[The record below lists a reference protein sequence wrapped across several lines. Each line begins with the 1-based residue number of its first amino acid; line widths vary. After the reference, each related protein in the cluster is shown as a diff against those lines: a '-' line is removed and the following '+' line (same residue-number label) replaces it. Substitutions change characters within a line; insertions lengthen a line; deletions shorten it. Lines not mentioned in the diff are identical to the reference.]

1 MEVGTIVEEC
11 LDLWRDPYP
20 HLAGL
25 KDAGERPVGIFC
37 SYTPE
42 EILHAAGL
50 TPVRL
55 MGAVRAITHAD
66 AHLQAYCC
74 SLARTDLDMA
84 LAGELDYL
92 EGAVFVQ
99 TCDTMM
105 RLSDIWR
112 RNTGFPYHGDLVLPI
127 RMGEEVSLPFLVEE
141 VRRFRHGVEEFTGKE
156 IWDDALEESIHVY
169 NRNRRLADRL
179 YKARAS
185 GTVALDGL
193 SATACLVAGFWM
205 RREKHN
211 ELLHEL
217 LEDLEGGGTAAEN
230 EKNDK
235 VPLLISGSVCAT
247 PDLFELLLE
256 LGADV
261 VDDDLCCGHRY
272 FDAYVDETA
281 PPDEALARRMWERVN
296 CPAKHQCIEDRFER
310 LVRQVRD
317 SGARG
322 VVFFLQSFCEPHLF
336 DMPYLRKRLQDE
348 LEVPSLVLESEL
360 QSFSRGQLR
369 TRLQAFIE
377 TISGV

>member
-1 MEVGTIVEEC
+1 MDVQAIVDEC
-11 LDLWRDPYP
+11 MQLWRDPYP
-20 HLAGL
+20 HLAKL
-25 KDAGERPVGIFC
+25 REEGEKPMAVFC

-42 EILHAAGL
+42 EILHAAGF

-55 MGAVRAITHAD
+55 MGSVRTITHAD

-112 RNTGFPYHGDLVLPI
+112 RNTSLPFHGDLVLPI

-141 VRRFRHGVEEFTGKE
+141 VHRFRHSVEEFTGEE
-156 IWDDALEESIHVY
+156 IWDDALEESIHIY

-179 YKARAS
+179 YKLRTTS
-185 GTVALDGL
+185 PGVIDGL
-193 SATACLVAGFWM
+193 SATAVITAGFWM

-211 ELLHEL
+211 EMLHEL
-217 LEDLEGGGTAAEN
+217 LEGLDTGEPRGNGKT
-230 EKNDK
+230 
-235 VPLLISGSVCAT
+235 PLLVSGSTCTT
-247 PDLFELLLE
+247 PDIIELIAE

-261 VDDDLCCGHRY
+261 VDDDLCSGHRY
-272 FDAYVDETA
+272 FDNYVDEA
-281 PPDEALARRMWERVN
+281 DSPEEALARRMWGRIN
-296 CPAKHQCIEDRFER
+296 CPAKRQCIEDRIEH
-310 LVRQVRD
+310 LLRQVED
-317 SGARG
+317 SGAKG

-336 DMPYLRKRLQDE
+336 DLPYLRERLQGE

-377 TISGV
+377 TITGV

>member
-1 MEVGTIVEEC
+1 MDVQAIIDECME
-11 LDLWRDPYP
+11 LWRDPYP
-20 HLAGL
+20 HLARLRDEGQ
-25 KDAGERPVGIFC
+25 KPMAVFC

-42 EILHAAGL
+42 EIIHAAGF

-55 MGAVRAITHAD
+55 MGSVRTITHAD

-112 RNTGFPYHGDLVLPI
+112 RNTDFPFHGDLVLPI
-127 RMGEEVSLPFLVEE
+127 RMGEEVSLPFLEEE
-141 VRRFRHGVEEFTGKE
+141 VRRFRHSVEEYTGE
-156 IWDDALEESIHVY
+156 SIWDDALEESIHIY

-179 YKARAS
+179 YKLRAS
-185 GTVALDGL
+185 SPGAIDGL
-193 SATACLVAGFWM
+193 SATAVVTAGFWM

-211 ELLHEL
+211 EMLHEL
-217 LEDLEGGGTAAEN
+217 LEGLDTGKAAGN
-230 EKNDK
+230 GKT
-235 VPLLISGSVCAT
+235 PLFVSGSTCTT
-247 PDLFELLLE
+247 PDLMELLME
-256 LGADV
+256 LGAEV
-261 VDDDLCCGHRY
+261 VDDDLCSGHRY
-272 FDAYVDETA
+272 FDNYVDEADT
-281 PPDEALARRMWERVN
+281 PEEALARRMWGRIN
-296 CPAKHQCIEDRFER
+296 CPAKHQCIEDRAEHM
-310 LVRQVRD
+310 LRQVQD

-336 DMPYLRKRLQDE
+336 DVPYLRERLQDE
-348 LEVPSLVLESEL
+348 LDVPSLVLETEL

>member
-1 MEVGTIVEEC
+1 MDVQAIIDEC
-11 LDLWRDPYP
+11 MQLWRDPYP
-20 HLAGL
+20 HLAKL
-25 KDAGERPVGIFC
+25 RDEGEKPMAVFC

-42 EILHAAGL
+42 EILHAAGF

-55 MGAVRAITHAD
+55 MGSVRTLTHAD

-84 LAGELDYL
+84 LAGDLDFL

-112 RNTGFPYHGDLVLPI
+112 RNTDFPFHGDLVLPI

-141 VRRFRHGVEEFTGKE
+141 VHCFRRSVEEFTGEE
-156 IWDDALEESIHVY
+156 IGDGALVESIHIY

-179 YKARAS
+179 YKLRTTYP
-185 GTVALDGL
+185 GVIDGL
-193 SATACLVAGFWM
+193 SATAVITAGFWM

-211 ELLHEL
+211 EMLQEL
-217 LEDLEGGGTAAEN
+217 LEGLDTGKSRGNGKT
-230 EKNDK
+230 
-235 VPLLISGSVCAT
+235 PLLVSGSTCTT
-247 PDLFELLLE
+247 PDIIELIAE

-261 VDDDLCCGHRY
+261 VDDDLCSGHRY
-272 FDAYVDETA
+272 FDNYVDEA
-281 PPDEALARRMWERVN
+281 DSSQEALARRMWGRIN
-296 CPAKHQCIEDRFER
+296 CPAKHQCIEDRIEH
-310 LVRQVRD
+310 LLRQVRD
-317 SGARG
+317 SGAKG

-336 DMPYLRKRLQDE
+336 DVPYLRERLQDE
-348 LEVPSLVLESEL
+348 LEVPSLVLETEL

-377 TISGV
+377 TITGV

>member
-1 MEVGTIVEEC
+1 MDVRTVIEDC
-11 LDLWRDPYP
+11 LELWRNPYP
-20 HLAGL
+20 RLARL
-25 KDAGERPVGIFC
+25 REEGERPVAVFC

-42 EILHAAGL
+42 EILHAAEL

-55 MGAVRAITHAD
+55 MGAARSITHAD

-84 LAGELDYL
+84 LAGELDHL

-112 RNTGFPYHGDLVLPI
+112 RNTGLAYHGDLVLPI

-141 VRRFRHGVEEFTGKE
+141 VKRFRRGVEEFTGRE

-169 NRNRRLADRL
+169 NRNRRLAERV
-179 YKARAS
+179 YKARIS
-185 GTVALDGL
+185 GALDGL
-193 SATACLVAGFWM
+193 SAMACLLAEFWM

-211 ELLHEL
+211 EMLHGL
-217 LEDLEGGGTAAEN
+217 LEGMGEGVAGSGGS
-230 EKNDK
+230 DRL
-235 VPLLISGSVCAT
+235 PLLVSGSVCTT

-256 LGADV
+256 LGADA

-272 FDAYVDETA
+272 FDAYVDESA
-281 PPDEALARRMWERVN
+281 PADEALAKRMWERVN

-310 LVRQVRD
+310 LMRQVRD
-317 SGARG
+317 SGAKG
-322 VVFFLQSFCEPHLF
+322 VVFYLQSFCEPHLF
-336 DMPYLRKRLQDE
+336 DIPYLRRRLQEE

>member
-1 MEVGTIVEEC
+1 MDVQAVVEEC
-11 LDLWRDPYP
+11 VELWRNPYP
-20 HLAGL
+20 RLARL
-25 KDAGERPVGIFC
+25 REEGEKPVAFFC

-55 MGAVRAITHAD
+55 MGAVRTITHAD
-66 AHLQAYCC
+66 AHLQSYCC

-84 LAGELDYL
+84 LAGELDFL

-112 RNTGFPYHGDLVLPI
+112 RNTGFSFHGDLVLPI
-127 RMGEEVSLPFLVEE
+127 RMGEETSLPFIVEE
-141 VRRFRHGVEEFTGKE
+141 VRRFRRRVEEFTGQE
-156 IWDDALEESIHVY
+156 IWDDAIEESMHVY
-169 NRNRRLADRL
+169 NRNRRLAERL
-179 YKARAS
+179 YKLRRENP
-185 GTVALDGL
+185 GALDGL

-211 ELLHEL
+211 EMLHEL
-217 LEDLEGGGTAAEN
+217 VEQLENRKTSQEER
-230 EKNDK
+230 
-235 VPLLISGSVCAT
+235 VPLLVSGSVCTT
-247 PDLFELLLE
+247 PDLMELLLE

-261 VDDDLCCGHRY
+261 VDDDLCSGHRY
-272 FDAYVDETA
+272 FDAYADESA
-281 PPDEALARRMWERVN
+281 EPEEALARRLWGRVN
-296 CPAKHQCIEDRFER
+296 CPAKHQCIEDRATR
-310 LVRQVRD
+310 LLRQVED

-322 VVFFLQSFCEPHLF
+322 VVFYLQSFCEPHLF
-336 DMPYLRKRLQDE
+336 DVPYLKGRLQDE
-348 LEVPSLVLESEL
+348 LGVPSLVLESEL

-377 TISGV
+377 TIRGV

>member
-1 MEVGTIVEEC
+1 MDVQAIIDEC
-11 LDLWRDPYP
+11 MQLWRDPYP
-20 HLAGL
+20 RLARL
-25 KDAGERPVGIFC
+25 RDEGEKPMAVFC

-42 EILHAAGL
+42 EILHAAGF

-55 MGAVRAITHAD
+55 MGSVRTITHAD

-112 RNTGFPYHGDLVLPI
+112 RNTNFPFHGDLVLPI
-127 RMGEEVSLPFLVEE
+127 RMGEEVSLPFLEEE
-141 VRRFRHGVEEFTGKE
+141 VRRFRHSVEEYTGE
-156 IWDDALEESIHVY
+156 SIWDDALEESIHIY

-179 YKARAS
+179 YKLRAAS
-185 GTVALDGL
+185 PGVIDGL
-193 SATACLVAGFWM
+193 SATAVVTAGFWM

-211 ELLHEL
+211 EMLHVL
-217 LEDLEGGGTAAEN
+217 LEGLDAGKAEGNGKT
-230 EKNDK
+230 
-235 VPLLISGSVCAT
+235 PLFVSGSTCTT
-247 PDLFELLLE
+247 PDLMELLIE
-256 LGADV
+256 LGAEV
-261 VDDDLCCGHRY
+261 VDDDLCSGHRY
-272 FDAYVDETA
+272 FDNYVDEADT
-281 PPDEALARRMWERVN
+281 PEEALARRMWGRVN
-296 CPAKHQCIEDRFER
+296 CPAKHQCIEDRAEH
-310 LVRQVRD
+310 LLRQVQD
-317 SGARG
+317 SGAKG

-336 DMPYLRKRLQDE
+336 DVPYLRERLQDE
-348 LEVPSLVLESEL
+348 LDVPSLVLETEL

>member
-1 MEVGTIVEEC
+1 MEVKTIVDEC
-11 LDLWRDPYP
+11 LEMWKDPYP
-20 HLAGL
+20 QMARLREE
-25 KDAGERPVGIFC
+25 GERLVGVLC
-37 SYTPE
+37 SYAPE
-42 EILHAAGL
+42 EVLHAAGL

-55 MGAVRAITHAD
+55 MGAMRSLTHAD
-66 AHLQAYCC
+66 AHLQVYCC

-84 LAGELDYL
+84 LAGELDFL

-112 RNTGFPYHGDLVLPI
+112 RNAAFPYHGDLVLPI

-141 VRRFRHGVEEFTGKE
+141 VKRFRRGVEEFTGQE
-156 IWDDALEESIHVY
+156 IWDDALVESIHVY

-179 YKARAS
+179 YRARAS
-185 GTVALDGL
+185 SPAALDGL
-193 SATACLVAGFWM
+193 SAMSCLVAGFWM

-211 ELLHEL
+211 ELLHEV
-217 LEDLEGGGTAAEN
+217 LEGIEDAGEATGGE
-230 EKNDK
+230 K
-235 VPLLISGSVCAT
+235 VPLLVSGSVCTT
-247 PDLFELLLE
+247 PDLYELLLE

-272 FDAYVDETA
+272 FDAYVDESA
-281 PPDEALARRMWERVN
+281 PPEEALAKRMWERVN
-296 CPAKHQCIEDRFER
+296 CPAKHQCMEDRFER

-317 SGARG
+317 SGAKG
-322 VVFFLQSFCEPHLF
+322 VVFYLQSFCEPHLF
-336 DMPYLRKRLQDE
+336 DIPYLRQRLQEE
-348 LEVPSLVLESEL
+348 LEVRSLVLESEL

>member
-1 MEVGTIVEEC
+1 MEVRSIVDEC
-11 LDLWRDPYP
+11 LELWRDPYP
-20 HLAGL
+20 QLARLREEG
-25 KDAGERPVGIFC
+25 DRPIGIFC

-42 EILHAAGL
+42 EILHAAGM

-55 MGAVRAITHAD
+55 MGAVRSLTYAD

-84 LAGELDYL
+84 LAGELGYL

-112 RNTGFPYHGDLVLPI
+112 RNTNFAYHGDLVLPI
-127 RMGEEVSLPFLVEE
+127 RMGEEMSLPFLIEE
-141 VRRFRHGVEEFTGKE
+141 VRRFRRGVEEFIGHE
-156 IWDDALEESIHVY
+156 IWDDALEESFHVY
-169 NRNRRLADRL
+169 NRNRRLAERL
-179 YKARAS
+179 YRLRIGKPGAI
-185 GTVALDGL
+185 DGL
-193 SATACLVAGFWM
+193 SAMAGVVAGFWM

-211 ELLHEL
+211 EMLHHLIER
-217 LEDLEGGGTAAEN
+217 LEETEPSTSGRF
-230 EKNDK
+230 
-235 VPLLISGSVCAT
+235 PLLVSGSICAT
-247 PDLFELLLE
+247 PDLMELILE

-272 FDAYVDETA
+272 FDTLLEEDA
-281 PPDEALARRMWERVN
+281 PPEEALARRMWERVN
-296 CPAKHQCIEDRFER
+296 CPAKHQCREDRASR
-310 LVRQVRD
+310 LLKQVQE

-336 DMPYLRKRLQDE
+336 DIPYLKGRLQEE
-348 LEVPSLVLESEL
+348 LGVPSLVLESEL

-377 TISGV
+377 TASGI

>member
-1 MEVGTIVEEC
+1 MDVQTIIDEC
-11 LDLWRDPYP
+11 LELWRDPYP
-20 HLAGL
+20 HLARL
-25 KDAGERPVGIFC
+25 RDEGEKPVAVFC

-55 MGAVRAITHAD
+55 MGAVRTITHAD

-84 LAGELDYL
+84 LAGDLDYL

-112 RNTGFPYHGDLVLPI
+112 RNTGFPFHGDLVLPI
-127 RMGEEVSLPFLVEE
+127 RMGEETSLPFLEAEVRQFRHHVEE
-141 VRRFRHGVEEFTGKE
+141 YIGET
-156 IWDDALEESIHVY
+156 IWDDALDESIHIY

-179 YKARAS
+179 YKLRATS
-185 GTVALDGL
+185 PGTIDGL

-217 LEDLEGGGTAAEN
+217 LEGLEEGEAPTDGRT
-230 EKNDK
+230 
-235 VPLLISGSVCAT
+235 PLLVSGSVCT
-247 PDLFELLLE
+247 IPDLMELILE

-261 VDDDLCCGHRY
+261 VDDDLCSGHRY
-272 FDAYVDETA
+272 FDTYVDEADT
-281 PPDEALARRMWERVN
+281 PEEALAKRMWGRVN
-296 CPAKHQCIEDRFER
+296 CPAKHQCIEDRIEH
-310 LVRQVRD
+310 LLRQVQD
-317 SGARG
+317 SGAQG
-322 VVFFLQSFCEPHLF
+322 VIFYLQNFCEPHLF
-336 DMPYLRKRLQDE
+336 DIPYVRDRLQEE

-360 QSFSRGQLR
+360 QSFSRGQMR

-377 TISGV
+377 TIRGV

>member
-1 MEVGTIVEEC
+1 MDVQTIIDESLE
-11 LDLWRDPYP
+11 LWRDPYP
-20 HLAGL
+20 HMAKLR
-25 KDAGERPVGIFC
+25 DEGEIPMGVFC

-42 EILHAAGL
+42 EILHAAGF

-55 MGAVRAITHAD
+55 MGAVRSLTHSD
-66 AHLQAYCC
+66 AYLQTYCC

-112 RNTGFPYHGDLVLPI
+112 RNTNFPFHGDLVLPI
-127 RMGEEVSLPFLVEE
+127 RMGEDTSLPFVVEE
-141 VRRFRHGVEEFTGKE
+141 VKRFRRSVEEYTGE
-156 IWDDALEESIHVY
+156 DIWDDALNESIHVY

-179 YKARAS
+179 YKLRATNH
-185 GTVALDGL
+185 GVIDGL
-193 SATACLVAGFWM
+193 SATAVITAGFWM

-217 LEDLEGGGTAAEN
+217 LEGLDAGSPQADART
-230 EKNDK
+230 
-235 VPLLISGSVCAT
+235 PLLLSGSVCT
-247 PDLFELLLE
+247 IPDIMELVVE

-261 VDDDLCCGHRY
+261 VDDDFCSGHRY
-272 FDAYVDETA
+272 FDNYVDEA
-281 PPDEALARRMWERVN
+281 DSPEEALARRLWGRVN
-296 CPAKHQCIEDRFER
+296 CPAKQQSIEDRMEH
-310 LVRQVRD
+310 LLRQVRD
-317 SGARG
+317 SGAKG

-336 DMPYLRKRLQDE
+336 DIPYMKGRLMEE
-348 LEVPSLVLESEL
+348 LEVPSLVLENEL

>member
-1 MEVGTIVEEC
+1 MDVQAIIDEC
-11 LDLWRDPYP
+11 MQLWRDPYP
-20 HLAGL
+20 HLAKL
-25 KDAGERPVGIFC
+25 RDEGEKPMAVFC

-42 EILHAAGL
+42 EILHAAGF

-55 MGAVRAITHAD
+55 MGSVRTITHAD

-112 RNTGFPYHGDLVLPI
+112 RNTDFPFHGDLVLPI
-127 RMGEEVSLPFLVEE
+127 RMGEEVSLPFLEEE
-141 VRRFRHGVEEFTGKE
+141 VRRFRHSVEEFTGE
-156 IWDDALEESIHVY
+156 AIWDDALEESIHIY

-179 YKARAS
+179 YKLRATTP
-185 GTVALDGL
+185 GVIDGL
-193 SATACLVAGFWM
+193 SATACITAGFWM

-211 ELLHEL
+211 EILHEL
-217 LEDLEGGGTAAEN
+217 LEGLDTGKTQGNGKT
-230 EKNDK
+230 
-235 VPLLISGSVCAT
+235 PLFVSGSTCTT
-247 PDLFELLLE
+247 PDLMELLME
-256 LGADV
+256 LGAEV
-261 VDDDLCCGHRY
+261 VDDDLCSGHRY
-272 FDAYVDETA
+272 FDNYVDEADT
-281 PPDEALARRMWERVN
+281 PEEALARRMWGRIN
-296 CPAKHQCIEDRFER
+296 CPAKHQCIEDRVEH
-310 LVRQVRD
+310 LLRQVQD
-317 SGARG
+317 SGAKG

-336 DMPYLRKRLQDE
+336 DVPYLRERLQDE
-348 LEVPSLVLESEL
+348 LDVPSLVLETEL